1 MENEFTSVLLFISI
15 TFTLTRAT
23 LQKKFYQMNIILHKL
38 AWRHGT
44 RSVSGLRRRYLA
56 SVSPGGGAGEG
67 REGTATRRLVV
78 AMFNHALTEKW
89 TIGNVPINAPHPNI
103 NMHII
108 HTVLYTFP
116 RVLTRGTC
124 LTIKTSS
131 SWWLFPLFTKRLI
144 PGRYSK
150 RRSDVSHSQGSKN

>member
-1 MENEFTSVLLFISI
+1 MEHDQCQACVDVTLLPFH
-15 TFTLTRAT
+15 R
-23 LQKKFYQMNIILHKL
+23 
-38 AWRHGT
+38 G
-44 RSVSGLRRRYLA
+44 
-56 SVSPGGGAGEG
+56 GGGAGEG

-103 NMHII
+103 NMHIL

-131 SWWLFPLFTKRLI
+131 SW
-144 PGRYSK
+144 
-150 RRSDVSHSQGSKN
+150 